1 MKPLKNVHVNKIRDS
16 LSAITPGIFSKHPVL
31 FAYLY
36 GSYASGVVHPFS
48 DLDIGIYIDKVPDS
62 KHLELE
68 LSLSLEIDAN
78 IESVVASEVR
88 IINNLPLVILGKTIT
103 EGALIY
109 SRDEIIR
116 VDFETSVRSAYFDF
130 LPVIQRYHSTYIDSF
145 C

>member
-1 MKPLKNVHVNKIRDS
+1 MSDTRVEKIKNS
-16 LSAITPGIFSKHPVL
+16 LFAIAPGIFSNHPVL

-36 GSYASGVVHPFS
+36 GSYATGVVHPFS

-130 LPVIQRYHSTYIDSF
+130 LPVIQRYHSTYIDSV